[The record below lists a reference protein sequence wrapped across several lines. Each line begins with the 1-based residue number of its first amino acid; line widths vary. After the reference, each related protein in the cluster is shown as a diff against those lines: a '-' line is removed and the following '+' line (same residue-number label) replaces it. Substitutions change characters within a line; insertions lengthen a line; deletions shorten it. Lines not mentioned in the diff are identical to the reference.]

1 MSKNIDKDRK
11 LIRYQK
17 REKEEVNNQS
27 KLVKVFQKQTI
38 DETPME
44 F

>member
-38 DETPME
+38 DEIPME